1 MSIRGLI
8 KIKCCIVAVT
18 SGVTAIML
26 GFGWNLINTGITA
39 TIALL
44 YIIALLLLISIMMH
58 EDSLMSIAKSD
69 VTPE

>member
-1 MSIRGLI
+1 MSIRSLI

-26 GFGWNLINTGITA
+26 GFGWNHINTGITA

-44 YIIALLLLISIMMH
+44 YIIALSLLICIMMH
-58 EDSLMSIAKSD
+58 EDSLASKAIGKA
-69 VTPE
+69 TPK

>member
-1 MSIRGLI
+1 MI

-18 SGVTAIML
+18 SSVTAIML
-26 GFGWNLINTGITA
+26 GFGWNPINTGITA

-58 EDSLMSIAKSD
+58 EDSLASIAKSE